1 MSNKKIGN
9 INSVP
14 NPSEIVYVHRS
25 WAIGNLEGQI
35 LTFIDASFTDPVQR
49 KAIKDLISPAI
60 WRWASDS
67 DMSSYYELK
76 EKSVGAEIPTTM
88 VAK

>member
-1 MSNKKIGN
+1 MSKKTQIGN
-9 INSVP
+9 INTIPTP
-14 NPSEIVYVHRS
+14 NEIVYVHRS

-35 LTFIDASFTDPVQR
+35 LTFIDASFADPVQR
-49 KAIKDLISPAI
+49 KAIKNLISPVI

-76 EKSVGAEIPTTM
+76 EKSVGLTIPTNRN
-88 VAK
+88 

>member
-1 MSNKKIGN
+1 MSKNKQVGN
-9 INSVP
+9 TVP
-14 NPSEIVYVHRS
+14 TPEEMVYVHRS

-35 LTFIDASFTDPVQR
+35 LTFIDASFADPVQR

-60 WRWASDS
+60 WRWAMDS

-76 EKSVGAEIPTTM
+76 AKNVGDSIP
-88 VAK
+88 ANSR